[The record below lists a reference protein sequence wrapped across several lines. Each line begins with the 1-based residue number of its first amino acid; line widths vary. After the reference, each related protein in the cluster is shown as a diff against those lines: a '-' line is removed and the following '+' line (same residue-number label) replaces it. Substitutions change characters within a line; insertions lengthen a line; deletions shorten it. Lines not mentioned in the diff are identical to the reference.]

1 MDYALI
7 AGLIMW
13 CLTYLAAAAAMGYLI
28 YEALTK
34 MGKMQVRRAQLTLM
48 LARNIIKQTK
58 QKSIRDHQN
67 GQIRED

>member
-7 AGLIMW
+7 AGLIIW
-13 CLTYLAAAAAMGYLI
+13 CLTYLAAGAAMGYLI

-34 MGKMQVRRAQLTLM
+34 MGKMQVRRTQLTSIR
-48 LARNIIKQTK
+48 AKNIIEQAK

>member
-1 MDYALI
+1 MDYVLIAALI
-7 AGLIMW
+7 VL
-13 CLTYLAAAAAMGYLI
+13 CLSFLAAAAAMGYLI

-34 MGKMQVRRAQLTLM
+34 MGEMQVRRSQLM
-48 LARNIIKQTK
+48 SIPAENIIEQAK

>member
-7 AGLIMW
+7 AALIML

-34 MGKMQVRRAQLTLM
+34 MGKMQARRSQLMIM
-48 LARNIIKQTK
+48 LAKNIIEQAK

>member
-7 AGLIMW
+7 ATLIML
-13 CLTYLAAAAAMGYLI
+13 CLSFLASAATMGYLI
-28 YEALTK
+28 HETLTK
-34 MGKMQVRRAQLTLM
+34 MGEIQVRRAQLTLM
-48 LARNIIKQTK
+48 LARNIIEQTK

>member
-7 AGLIMW
+7 AELIIW

-34 MGKMQVRRAQLTLM
+34 MGERQVRRTQLTSI
-48 LARNIIKQTK
+48 LARNIIEQAKQE
-58 QKSIRDHQN
+58 SIRDHQN

>member
-13 CLTYLAAAAAMGYLI
+13 CLTYLAAAAAMMYLI

-34 MGKMQVRRAQLTLM
+34 MGKM
-48 LARNIIKQTK
+48 
-58 QKSIRDHQN
+58 
-67 GQIRED
+67 